1 MRNCQEKKNNYI
13 NNSQLSMQQK
23 HENRSQSEFGLA
35 KKNIFFEI
43 REISICGGGMDIFCF
58 QK

>member
-1 MRNCQEKKNNYI
+1 
-13 NNSQLSMQQK
+13 MQQK